1 MTSEGL
7 PCRLQANL
15 GPVTDLEV
23 IKTLERRGA
32 DKDWARKKQIPS
44 ERQVRPLQGLSMGA
58 SLNSSNTDS
67 FSSQPRADLMPDA
80 QKGVS

>member
-1 MTSEGL
+1 
-7 PCRLQANL
+7 
-15 GPVTDLEV
+15 
-23 IKTLERRGA
+23 
-32 DKDWARKKQIPS
+32 
-44 ERQVRPLQGLSMGA
+44 MGA